1 MKKIV
6 FFIALILSIS
16 LYAQVDYDS
25 WKGYIL
31 HDYND
36 SSRDIR
42 VDKLSKQDT
51 LELFVKVTID
61 IDSNLT
67 LGEPEIDF
75 LRLKDIKSNEVLF
88 NVSNPYF
95 DKIKTFILDENII
108 LIINK
113 YFSSIKL
120 ELEILDKNKKF
131 LGDRRSF
138 YATLR
143 LIGNV

>member
-1 MKKIV
+1 MNQNLHFEI
-6 FFIALILSIS
+6 LI
-16 LYAQVDYDS
+16 
-25 WKGYIL
+25 
-31 HDYND
+31 H
-36 SSRDIR
+36 
-42 VDKLSKQDT
+42 
-51 LELFVKVTID
+51 VKYHLN
-61 IDSNLT
+61 S
-67 LGEPEIDF
+67 F
-75 LRLKDIKSNEVLF
+75 LRLKDIISNEVLF